1 MKAIS
6 SVATLPSVDEETTA
20 TTAESSSSDF
30 VSIGSNA
37 ITNNDSSNKHGTS
50 SSSGISGGG
59 AGSSRR
65 KLVYSQVTTS
75 AHNSRGGDAT
85 SKTTSALAAA
95 TTTTSSSSSC
105 NPSNIASSGGGSG
118 DDYTGGE
125 VTSSLLRNMMGA
137 YANRDPYLDYTSLG
151 VIGTGSM
158 GSVER
163 VIKKYTTATKSGS
176 NDNNRGTNAGTKE
189 TWMNYDGK
197 QQQQQQQQPTRHSK
211 PIQISFDIGR
221 RGQEKNKN
229 ENIFITM
236 ILNLFGRTRG
246 DKEAIL
252 STLSLLRPTLLS
264 ASRLRPLL
272 PKIFFST
279 LNILLLTCSC
289 DCCPCLSSYSTPYT
303 TATSMLFQQQQQQ
316 QQKDGVDDDYT
327 DDDCSCST
335 NWLSNLFIT
344 KKTSSI
350 VDDDTT
356 AKSTNTSLQLSSS
369 SSSSSSS
376 PRSTTTTS
384 TTTTSTSSTSRK
396 YALKSLVQPDDD
408 ALIELRN
415 EVSIL
420 RSLDH
425 PHIAHVV
432 DVYDC
437 TTTTITRN
445 GRKKL
450 MMYLVLDLCEGGDLY
465 VHDPYSEVEART
477 IVRQLLR
484 AVGYMHRRGIVHRD
498 LKYENVM
505 FTTTAATTTIK
516 TISTTTTTTTTGDNG
531 GGGTSL
537 PKQYHDKGKLEIKV
551 IDFGLSKK
559 YGKRVDMADT
569 LMNDFVGT
577 IYTMAPEVLKGDY
590 TL

>member
-6 SVATLPSVDEETTA
+6 SVATVPAVDEETTA

-30 VSIGSNA
+30 ASISNA

-50 SSSGISGGG
+50 SSSGSGGG

-75 AHNSRGGDAT
+75 AHNSRGDAT

-95 TTTTSSSSSC
+95 ATTTSSSSSC
-105 NPSNIASSGGGSG
+105 NPSDIASSSSGSG
-118 DDYTGGE
+118 DDNTGGE

-137 YANRDPYLDYTSLG
+137 YTNRDPYLDYTSLG

-163 VIKKYTTATKSGS
+163 VIKKYTTAAKSGS

-197 QQQQQQQQPTRHSK
+197 QQQQQQQPTRHSK

-316 QQKDGVDDDYT
+316 QKDGVDDDYT

-356 AKSTNTSLQLSSS
+356 AKSTNTSLQLS

-516 TISTTTTTTTTGDNG
+516 TISTTTTTTTGDNG

>member
-1 MKAIS
+1 MFSACTTSLRSFKIQIYTMKAIS

-20 TTAESSSSDF
+20 TTAELSSSSDF
-30 VSIGSNA
+30 VTISNTIG
-37 ITNNDSSNKHGTS
+37 NNNSSNKHGTS
-50 SSSGISGGG
+50 SSGSGG
-59 AGSSRR
+59 AGGSRR
-65 KLVYSQVTTS
+65 RLVYSQVTTS
-75 AHNSRGGDAT
+75 AHNSRDDT
-85 SKTTSALAAA
+85 SKTTSTLA
-95 TTTTSSSSSC
+95 TTTTSSSSGS
-105 NPSNIASSGGGSG
+105 SG
-118 DDYTGGE
+118 DDTGGE

-137 YANRDPYLDYTSLG
+137 YTNRDPYLDYTSLG

-163 VIKKYTTATKSGS
+163 VIKKYTTAATTTKSGS
-176 NDNNRGTNAGTKE
+176 DRTKE
-189 TWMNYDGK
+189 TTTYEEEGWKNNNYDYGK
-197 QQQQQQQQPTRHSK
+197 QQQQQPTRHHK

-221 RGQEKNKN
+221 RGQEKDEN
-229 ENIFITM
+229 ENILYYANK

-246 DKEAIL
+246 DKGVIL
-252 STLSLLRPTLLS
+252 PSTLSLLRPLLS
-264 ASRLRPLL
+264 TSRLRPLL
-272 PKIFFST
+272 PRIFFST
-279 LNILLLTCSC
+279 LNILLLTCSR
-289 DCCPCLSSYSTPYT
+289 DCSPCLSSYSTPYT
-303 TATSMLFQQQQQQ
+303 TATPMLFQQQQ

-327 DDDCSCST
+327 DDDCNCST

-350 VDDDTT
+350 VDDTST
-356 AKSTNTSLQLSSS
+356 KSTNTSLQLSSAS
-369 SSSSSSS
+369 SS
-376 PRSTTTTS
+376 STTTTS
-384 TTTTSTSSTSRK
+384 TTASTTASTNRK

-437 TTTTITRN
+437 TTTTATTTRN

-505 FTTTAATTTIK
+505 FTTTTPAATNK
-516 TISTTTTTTTTGDNG
+516 TISTTTTTTTGDNG
-531 GGGTSL
+531 GGVTSL